1 MVDGHHT
8 TMTDK
13 ETNGNSASNLKVL
26 LDHFLEI
33 SNLNLTGLDSN
44 QEQLAC
50 AVLLPTQQANSNKSL
65 RIAASRGLTLEGL
78 DIELED
84 DQGLIRRTIE
94 TNKGNISKAV
104 STDPDLGKVEEL
116 RKCNSAYCV
125 PLQENKTNLG
135 VLLFAAQEEDYF
147 AQPQRDFI
155 DLVGK
160 QVSIS
165 IQNFYHYQDIEF
177 QLELHKEMRRKTA
190 RELHDGLTQ
199 VVAALAMRANFAGRM
214 MEVDSDATAEELKK
228 VEELARVTTK
238 EIRQMIFA
246 LRPSEINSL
255 GLKSAVESMASKMGN
270 LFSLEVTLQFDQDV
284 ESSITMNRQMV
295 IYSLIEEAVNI
306 IRKNGGAEQ
315 IEVRLRE
322 IEDEF
327 LLLEIVELGQGRS
340 QSELDQVSG
349 EAESMQAT
357 ADLIKATVQVDTNQ
371 ENGRCI
377 RFFIP
382 RSEVP

>member
-1 MVDGHHT
+1 
-8 TMTDK
+8 MTDK

-94 TNKGNISKAV
+94 TSHGNISKAV
-104 STDPDLGKVEEL
+104 STDPDLGQVGEL

-340 QSELDQVSG
+340 QSELDQLSG
-349 EAESMQAT
+349 ESESMQAT

-382 RSEVP
+382 RPEVP

>member
-1 MVDGHHT
+1 
-8 TMTDK
+8 
-13 ETNGNSASNLKVL
+13 
-26 LDHFLEI
+26 
-33 SNLNLTGLDSN
+33 
-44 QEQLAC
+44 
-50 AVLLPTQQANSNKSL
+50 
-65 RIAASRGLTLEGL
+65 
-78 DIELED
+78 
-84 DQGLIRRTIE
+84 
-94 TNKGNISKAV
+94 
-104 STDPDLGKVEEL
+104 
-116 RKCNSAYCV
+116 
-125 PLQENKTNLG
+125 
-135 VLLFAAQEEDYF
+135 
-147 AQPQRDFI
+147 
-155 DLVGK
+155 
-160 QVSIS
+160 
-165 IQNFYHYQDIEF
+165 
-177 QLELHKEMRRKTA
+177 
-190 RELHDGLTQ
+190 
-199 VVAALAMRANFAGRM
+199 
-214 MEVDSDATAEELKK
+214 
-228 VEELARVTTK
+228 
-238 EIRQMIFA
+238 MIFA

-340 QSELDQVSG
+340 QSELDQLSG

-371 ENGRCI
+371 ENGSCI

-382 RSEVP
+382 RPEVP

>member
-1 MVDGHHT
+1 
-8 TMTDK
+8 MTDK

-94 TNKGNISKAV
+94 TSHGNISKAV
-104 STDPDLGKVEEL
+104 STDPDLGQVGEL

-340 QSELDQVSG
+340 QSELDQLSG

>member
-1 MVDGHHT
+1 
-8 TMTDK
+8 MTEK

-33 SNLNLTGLDSN
+33 SNLNLTGLGSN
-44 QEQLAC
+44 QEPLAC

-94 TNKGNISKAV
+94 TNHGNISKAV
-104 STDPDLGKVEEL
+104 STDPDLGQVGEL

-327 LLLEIVELGQGRS
+327 LLLEIVGHGQGGS
-340 QSELDQVSG
+340 QSELDQLSG
-349 EAESMQAT
+349 ESESMQAT

>member
-1 MVDGHHT
+1 
-8 TMTDK
+8 MTDK

-94 TNKGNISKAV
+94 TNHGNISKAV
-104 STDPDLGKVEEL
+104 STDPDLGQVGEL

-340 QSELDQVSG
+340 QSELDQLSG